1 MERKVAV
8 NPKITIVGLGF
19 GNEDSLSIGTWKILQ
34 SGDPIYLRTQ
44 NHPITPW
51 MRQQGIEFAS
61 FDHVYEKH
69 DQFEPVYREIAD
81 ELLRLA
87 DEHDQIIYAVPGH
100 PMVAEQTVQLLLEDG
115 QARNTEIDVQG
126 GGSFLDIAFAR
137 LGVDPVEGFQLLDG
151 TDLTDGHVLVPSQHI
166 LIGQVYSSFVASDVK
181 LTLMQVYPDDY
192 EVVIADALGVLGQ
205 EKIIKVP
212 LYELDRQDCFTN
224 LTSIY
229 VPPAREDSIYY
240 RQFSYLV
247 NIMRKLRSPEGCP
260 WDQKQTHESLR
271 SYLIEEA
278 YEFIDAIN
286 QQDDSAMVEELGDV
300 LLQVIFHAV
309 VAEDRYGFSLSEVIE
324 TLTEKLIRRHPHV
337 FGAVQADTPDEVIQT
352 WDEVKKSE
360 GKRKKVSI
368 LDDIPKSFPAVL
380 TAYEQQ
386 KKAAKVGFDW
396 EDVTGALD
404 KMKEE
409 LKELAEAPNDLEREK
424 ELGDVLFTVVNI
436 ARFYKVDPEVAL
448 YQTTRKFDR
457 RFRYVEQRAK
467 TSGQPLEKCGIDQL
481 EVWWQEAKQIEKD
494 EMNEIG

>member
-1 MERKVAV
+1 VKSNV
-8 NPKITIVGLGF
+8 TIVGLGF

-44 NHPITPW
+44 NHPTTSW
-51 MRQQGIEFAS
+51 MKKQGIAFAS
-61 FDHVYEKH
+61 FDYVYEKH
-69 DQFEPVYREIAD
+69 DQFEPVYREIAN
-81 ELLRLA
+81 ELFRLA
-87 DEHDQIIYAVPGH
+87 DEHNHIIYAVPGH
-100 PMVAEQTVQLLLEDG
+100 PMVAEQTVQLLLEDA
-115 QARNTEIDVQG
+115 QSRNTEIDVQG

-151 TDLTDGHVLVPSQHI
+151 TNLTDSHGVVPSQHI

-181 LTLMQVYPDDY
+181 LTLMQVFPDDY
-192 EVVIADALGVLGQ
+192 EVMIADSLGVIGQ

-212 LYELDRQDCFTN
+212 LYELDHQDCFTN
-224 LTSIY
+224 LTSVY
-229 VPPAREDSIYY
+229 VPPATEDSIYY

-247 NIMRKLRSPEGCP
+247 DIMRKLRSPEGCP

-271 SYLIEEA
+271 PYLIEEA
-278 YEFIDAIN
+278 YEFIDAVN
-286 QQDDSAMVEELGDV
+286 QQDDRAMVEELGDV

-324 TLTEKLIRRHPHV
+324 TLSKKLIRRHPHV
-337 FGAVQADTPDEVIQT
+337 FGTAHANTPDEVVQT

-360 GKRKKVSI
+360 GKGKKDSI
-368 LDDIPKSFPAVL
+368 LDDIPKSYPAIL

-396 EDVTGALD
+396 EDVTGVFD

-409 LKELAEAPNDLEREK
+409 LTELAEAPDAMEREK
-424 ELGDVLFTVVNI
+424 ELGDVLFTMINI
-436 ARFYKVDPEVAL
+436 ARFYKIDPEVAL
-448 YQTTRKFDR
+448 YQTTSKFDR
-457 RFRYVEQRAK
+457 RFRHVEQRAK
-467 TSGQPLEKCGIDQL
+467 ASGQPLEKYGIDQL